1 MFWND
6 RRRGGSVEKDGVAP
20 DLKRVCPASRNLN
33 TVDCRVAMELRQGKA
48 GRPPIFTGLLVQ
60 PYFLG
65 RSNIELS
72 ATLCSSHLMGELVY
86 HNHLRLINLLTA
98 VIPLIGLYNSL

>member
-20 DLKRVCPASRNLN
+20 DLKQVGPASKKLN
-33 TVDCRVAMELRQGKA
+33 TVDCRVAMELRQSKA
-48 GRPPIFTGLLVQ
+48 GRDPIFTDLLLQ
-60 PYFLG
+60 PYFLD

-72 ATLCSSHLMGELVY
+72 ATLCSSHLMGELVH
-86 HNHLRLINLLTA
+86 HNNLGLINLLTA
-98 VIPLIGLYNSL
+98 AIPPIGLYNFL

>member
-1 MFWND
+1 M
-6 RRRGGSVEKDGVAP
+6 RGGRVEKDGVAP
-20 DLKRVCPASRNLN
+20 NLKRFGPASRNLN
-33 TVDCRVAMELRQGKA
+33 AVDCRVAMGLRQSKA
-48 GRPPIFTGLLVQ
+48 GRAPIFTGLLLQ

-86 HNHLRLINLLTA
+86 HNHLRLINLLKA
-98 VIPLIGLYNSL
+98 AIPLIGLYNSH

>member
-1 MFWND
+1 M
-6 RRRGGSVEKDGVAP
+6 KQQ
-20 DLKRVCPASRNLN
+20 
-33 TVDCRVAMELRQGKA
+33 QGKA
-48 GRPPIFTGLLVQ
+48 GSAPILTGLLLQ

-72 ATLCSSHLMGELVY
+72 ATSCSSHLMGELVY

-98 VIPLIGLYNSL
+98 VIPLIGLYNFLKH